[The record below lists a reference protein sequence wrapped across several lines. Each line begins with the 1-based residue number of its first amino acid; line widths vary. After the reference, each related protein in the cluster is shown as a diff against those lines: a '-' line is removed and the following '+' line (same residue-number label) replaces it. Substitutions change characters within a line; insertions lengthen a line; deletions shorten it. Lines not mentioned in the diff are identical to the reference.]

1 MDNHNLK
8 CRRTITDAFRIA
20 DSDVLDP
27 SALKRNKLNGS
38 RYVSRREKRFLPS
51 IPRIEVKGDRDNRS
65 LRYDGPESKTVRA
78 CNQQFSSPTTQAK
91 QLMPTNVRQFWLQRK
106 PSLAIHPSTFYHDI
120 DAFSIEMI
128 REHNQPQLVLP
139 SLRGKLK

>member
-1 MDNHNLK
+1 M
-8 CRRTITDAFRIA
+8 TDAFRIA

-91 QLMPTNVRQFWLQRK
+91 QLMPTNVRQFWRK
-106 PSLAIHPSTFYHDI
+106 PSLSIHPSTFYHDI

>member
-65 LRYDGPESKTVRA
+65 LRYDDPESKTVRA

-91 QLMPTNVRQFWLQRK
+91 QLMPTNVRQFWRK
-106 PSLAIHPSTFYHDI
+106 PSLSIHPSTFYHDI

>member
-78 CNQQFSSPTTQAK
+78 YNQQFSSPMTQAK
-91 QLMPTNVRQFWLQRK
+91 QLMPTNVRQFWRK
-106 PSLAIHPSTFYHDI
+106 PSLSIHPSTFYHDI